1 MNSIEYFNNDKSL
14 NEPYQK
20 IEDHGRRIVTLEEQ
34 RHELSIESM
43 KIWREFNELRT
54 DYNETKLKVS
64 ELEKRLNGVKKI
76 MINAGVI
83 IGVIIVL
90 LIIVIGEIGIMCSN
104 QEKQINQLETLVEAS
119 DGHAKAL
126 EDKINE
132 VTKQK
137 MVTTSYLQTIIHM
150 SNLPDTSELLQ
161 PMSNDYEIEPI
172 VYEPDIDIEN
182 SKSISG
188 LSAEQFDDLIDTI
201 ATHRGIDDCIF
212 TDTGKYFVEVEETYG
227 INGLYLLTIFTKESS
242 FGEYMI
248 RPNNAAGLTKGGRY
262 CTFDS
267 ISECILYLG
276 NLLRIY
282 DESYDL
288 QTFEEIASR
297 YCEGNED
304 WISDNEEICDLY
316 ADFAYKNICSST

>member
-1 MNSIEYFNNDKSL
+1 MNSIEYFDNIKPL

-20 IEDHGRRIVTLEEQ
+20 IEYCRQRINTLEEQ

-43 KIWREFNELRT
+43 KIRREFNELRM
-54 DYNETKLKVS
+54 DYKETKLKVS
-64 ELEKRLNGVKKI
+64 KLEKRLNGVKKI

-90 LIIVIGEIGIMCSN
+90 LIIVISEIGIMCSN
-104 QEKQINQLETLVEAS
+104 QEKQINQLEALIEAS
-119 DGHAKAL
+119 DEHTKAL

-132 VTKQK
+132 ATKQK
-137 MVTTSYLQTIIHM
+137 MVATSYSQTVIHM
-150 SNLPDTSELLQ
+150 SNLPDTSKLLQ
-161 PMSNDYEIEPI
+161 TMSNNYEIEPI

-182 SKSISG
+182 SKSVSG
-188 LSAEQFDDLIDTI
+188 LTTEQFDDLIDTI
-201 ATHRGIDDCIF
+201 AAHRGIDDCVF
-212 TDTGKYFVEVEETYG
+212 AGTGKYFVEVEETYG
-227 INGLYLLTIFTKESS
+227 INGLYLLAIFTKESS

-288 QTFEEIASR
+288 QTFEEIGSR

-304 WISDNEEICDLY
+304 WISDNEEICNLY